1 MPEESMDIDV
11 ALNGATS
18 TNDTHHSFTESH
30 VNQAPHPPT
39 PTLRDTSKEFKE
51 IQVKVHVRTPGKDTW
66 TYQGRGVVTQ
76 EVSGQSSR
84 VVVRNLN
91 NGKIMTTF
99 SESTDLQAEKR
110 GNFVVIGC
118 IDDNGRVISWSLNAL
133 NNSETLRLLA
143 SIDLACYRCKQAVV
157 DPRSHTRS
165 KRKIERL
172 IKDDRRKRH
181 RRRKEQEAMIDA
193 FARQN
198 LSTEP
203 SPQESDSA
211 GPPVES

>member
-1 MPEESMDIDV
+1 M
-11 ALNGATS
+11 
-18 TNDTHHSFTESH
+18 
-30 VNQAPHPPT
+30 
-39 PTLRDTSKEFKE
+39 
-51 IQVKVHVRTPGKDTW
+51 
-66 TYQGRGVVTQ
+66 
-76 EVSGQSSR
+76 
-84 VVVRNLN
+84 
-91 NGKIMTTF
+91 
-99 SESTDLQAEKR
+99 
-110 GNFVVIGC
+110 VIGC
-118 IDDNGRVISWSLNAL
+118 IDDNGRVISWSLNVSIISRCSFRFLCLRTLIDTFQAL